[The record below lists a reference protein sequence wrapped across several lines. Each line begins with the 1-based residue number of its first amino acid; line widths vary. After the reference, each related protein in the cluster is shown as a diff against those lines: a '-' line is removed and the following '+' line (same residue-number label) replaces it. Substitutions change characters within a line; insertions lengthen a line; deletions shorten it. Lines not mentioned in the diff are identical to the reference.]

1 MKVLFTGAQGTG
13 KTSVMEVLPD
23 MLPKIKGVTRKCIAD
38 NELEINMNS
47 TDRSQKAIFDAY
59 EQQFNSHNHFI
70 SERSLFDVYAFTTY
84 QYYKGKCSQEL
95 LDEQRDKIK
104 EFITNNPDSLY
115 IYFPIEFEIQADG
128 QRSTDKVYQEQI
140 DMMIKNYLDTFG
152 VHYITVHGTV
162 EERVNQIIDNLSFS
176 RA

>member
-38 NELEINMNS
+38 NGLEINMNS
-47 TDRSQKAIFDAY
+47 TDHSQKAIFDAY

-95 LDEQRDKIK
+95 LDEQREKIK
-104 EFITNNPDSLY
+104 EFITNNPDALY
-115 IYFPIEFEIQADG
+115 IYP
-128 QRSTDKVYQEQI
+128 
-140 DMMIKNYLDTFG
+140 
-152 VHYITVHGTV
+152 
-162 EERVNQIIDNLSFS
+162 
-176 RA
+176 